1 MALERGMGREKT
13 PAIKSSRESCTAV
26 SYTHLDVYKR
36 QVYYRVQTGMFRNRD
51 NAERMLY
58 RLQADGFPAVSYTHL
73 DVYKRQTL
81 FFPLELLHV
90 HTAII
95 TKCNTFCFQ
104 QLPLVPPARGRA
116 SGMIHHPMTRVVSI
130 IFCVGKNPSYQSCIL
145 LPPDE
150 PGDLAVRGH
159 LPFRN
164 FFYHRQHFLS
174 LIHI

>member
-1 MALERGMGREKT
+1 MCTSVRKRGVRLSGDLWRHFDRKTKREAYPVPCGCREK
-13 PAIKSSRESCTAV
+13 ASLFC
-26 SYTHLDVYKR
+26 
-36 QVYYRVQTGMFRNRD
+36 G
-51 NAERMLY
+51 
-58 RLQADGFPAVSYTHL
+58 
-73 DVYKRQTL
+73 TL

-164 FFYHRQHFLS
+164 FFHHRQHFIDQMDCPYAS
-174 LIHI
+174 IGKYAII